1 MLHSFAAHFD
11 LINNKT
17 ATMKTK
23 IKLLSIVLISA
34 MALQLQSCCNPK
46 PSFTLDVPLDPQKTS
61 MWCWAASGEMCMDFL
76 GGNVEQC
83 DEANKEF
90 SRTDCCNN
98 PTPGDCINGGWPEFE
113 KYNFTATRTSDA
125 ALTWDQIKSQIYCS
139 KKPIAFSW
147 HWTGGGGHMM
157 VIIGYTELEGQQWV
171 LINDPWAPN
180 EGDARFI
187 TYSEYVSGSDHT
199 HWDDFYNITKN

>member
-1 MLHSFAAHFD
+1 MLYSFAVHFN

-17 ATMKTK
+17 ATMKAK

-98 PTPGDCINGGWPEFE
+98 PTPGDCINGGWPETISSDTILKLKVGANSSLQNRLVRCGVPLFI
-113 KYNFTATRTSDA
+113 NSTR
-125 ALTWDQIKSQIYCS
+125 ALS
-139 KKPIAFSW
+139 
-147 HWTGGGGHMM
+147 
-157 VIIGYTELEGQQWV
+157 L
-171 LINDPWAPN
+171 
-180 EGDARFI
+180 
-187 TYSEYVSGSDHT
+187 
-199 HWDDFYNITKN
+199 